1 MLIAVNALKRLEA
14 DRDLIDEVAFLITH
28 HDMGEILEEQDA
40 LELTEKY
47 SKQDVRKIILLSA
60 ANLRAKS
67 PNNEQKANMLKK
79 LADGVIR

>member
-1 MLIAVNALKRLEA
+1 M
-14 DRDLIDEVAFLITH
+14 
-28 HDMGEILEEQDA
+28 EEQDA